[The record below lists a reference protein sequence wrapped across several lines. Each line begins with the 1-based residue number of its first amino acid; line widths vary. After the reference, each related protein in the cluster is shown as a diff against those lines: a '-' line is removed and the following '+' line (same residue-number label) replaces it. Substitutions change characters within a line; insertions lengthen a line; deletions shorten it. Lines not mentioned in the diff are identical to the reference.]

1 MHSAF
6 SFFKEENCLTWH
18 HKMICT
24 PVHCSILC
32 LQYTVAIHCI
42 KDKCKPYGR
51 LQITFSLAKLWL
63 LFYISYI
70 VFLLHG
76 KLRFA

>member
-1 MHSAF
+1 MYSVF
-6 SFFKEENCLTWH
+6 SFLKKENSLTWH
-18 HKMICT
+18 HKMACT
-24 PVHCSILC
+24 PVRYSILC
-32 LQYTVAIHCI
+32 LKYTVAIDCI
-42 KDKCKPYGR
+42 KDKWEPYGK

-70 VFLLHG
+70 VFLLCG